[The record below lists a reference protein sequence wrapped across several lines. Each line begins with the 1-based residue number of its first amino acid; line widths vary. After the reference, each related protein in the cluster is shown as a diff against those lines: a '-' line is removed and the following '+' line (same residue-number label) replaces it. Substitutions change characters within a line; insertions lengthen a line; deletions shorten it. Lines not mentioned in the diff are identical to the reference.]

1 MLSFKSIREMKKTSV
16 LFIIDSLTCGG
27 AEKSLVSLLP
37 LLNKDK
43 YDIYLWMRSP
53 GGAFMPLVPNNI
65 HIVEQPSYNVIEK
78 TKMLLG
84 RLLFSLK
91 LRINKLFGKAEHG
104 AETLW
109 KCQGWAMKVPEGKWN
124 VVVAYQQGL
133 PTYLVAEKFSGCKK
147 LAWVN
152 ANVFK
157 AGYNTNFNIKFYEK
171 MDCIVP
177 VSALLHKLI
186 LDKIPQFKEKYH
198 LIYDILN
205 PQIIKDLGNEQVRI
219 LKSEQDEW
227 IFVTT
232 GRLVP
237 PKGHDIAIA
246 AAEELKHKG
255 VKFKWFF
262 IGEGGER
269 QNIER
274 MINEKGLQECVIL
287 LGMHTNP
294 YAFMRQA
301 DVYVQTSKFEGFGM
315 TIGEAKILGKPVVS
329 TNFEV
334 VYNQL
339 THEKNGLIADMNGK
353 SVADNIYRMIT
364 DDELREAIIAEI
376 KSEHNTTY
384 ITEAKKVEEMFDA

>member
-246 AAEELKHKG
+246 AAE
-255 VKFKWFF
+255 
-262 IGEGGER
+262 
-269 QNIER
+269 
-274 MINEKGLQECVIL
+274 
-287 LGMHTNP
+287 
-294 YAFMRQA
+294 
-301 DVYVQTSKFEGFGM
+301 
-315 TIGEAKILGKPVVS
+315 
-329 TNFEV
+329 
-334 VYNQL
+334 
-339 THEKNGLIADMNGK
+339 
-353 SVADNIYRMIT
+353 
-364 DDELREAIIAEI
+364 
-376 KSEHNTTY
+376 
-384 ITEAKKVEEMFDA
+384 

>member
-1 MLSFKSIREMKKTSV
+1 MMKSKI

-84 RLLFSLK
+84 RLSFSLK

-198 LIYDILN
+198 LVYDVLN
-205 PQIIKDLGNEQVRI
+205 PQIIKDLGNEQVRT

-274 MINEKGLQECVIL
+274 MINEKGLKECVIL

-329 TNFEV
+329 TNFDV

>member
-1 MLSFKSIREMKKTSV
+1 MMKSKI

-91 LRINKLFGKAEHG
+91 LRINKLLGKAEHG

-198 LIYDILN
+198 LVYDVLN
-205 PQIIKDLGNEQVRI
+205 PQIIKDLGNEQVRT

-274 MINEKGLQECVIL
+274 MINEKGLKECVIL

-339 THEKNGLIADMNGK
+339 THKKNGLIADMNGK

>member
-1 MLSFKSIREMKKTSV
+1 MMKTKI

-78 TKMLLG
+78 MKMLLG
-84 RLLFSLK
+84 RLFFSLK

-109 KCQGWAMKVPEGKWN
+109 KCQGWAMKVPEGKWD

-133 PTYLVAEKFSGCKK
+133 PTYLVAEKFSECKK

-157 AGYNTNFNIKFYEK
+157 AGYNTIFNIKFYEK
-171 MDCIVP
+171 MNYIVP

-198 LIYDILN
+198 LVYDILN
-205 PQIIKDLGNEQVRI
+205 PQVIKDLGDERVQT

-262 IGEGGER
+262 IGEGSEH

-287 LGMHTNP
+287 LGMHANP

-301 DVYVQTSKFEGFGM
+301 DVYVQTSKTEGFGL
-315 TIGEAKILGKPVVS
+315 TIGEAKILGKPIVS

-339 THEKNGLIADMNGK
+339 SHEKNGLIADMNGK

-364 DDELREAIIAEI
+364 DKKLRERIIENVN
-376 KSEHNTTY
+376 KERNNTFL
-384 ITEAKKVEEMFDA
+384 TEVKKVEAMFDALPHMI